1 MNFIPLS
8 ILRELLE
15 INQLEEN
22 IDYIAILN
30 QKNLNSIKFHDEVF
44 SENNWNEI
52 KNALSHP
59 KSQLFFSW
67 IETNKSLLEFLTLKH
82 PTKLYKDPFQHLNHG
97 FSTEFKNFISPFIA
111 DEIVSNT
118 SILDVKR
125 IELNASFLCLLN
137 DDYRSKVEIKFVSF
151 FRDLLASIADEVKI
165 LSSEEELLKKIKP
178 ICSSEIIS
186 ILNQLSRSNY
196 AIKIQYVDQLL
207 NVINSNACSLRF
219 ANWIINQLFKIE
231 LNKEHHIKIEQLSS
245 ELSKGKIQVKN
256 HFESTK
262 SSNQSKNKKFALIG
276 IIIFAF
282 ISISILYFKPFESK
296 KNRILSEHSAYEQFT
311 VAERKEIDSILK
323 TIETNQNENI
333 GEDQDSFFGESASL
347 YSEHKFKN
355 EKMSKLYTDLILDAE
370 LVDKGQIVP
379 FKSYSTQKQKAI
391 FYPNVKKL
399 VNSNKEQKIRFTN
412 ESEFDILLF
421 IIDNNSGGS
430 LYSRIIFPNETIDFE
445 VNLYDEF
452 LFIPGS
458 KFGPFVS
465 PKVAK
470 DELPSPY
477 YRYHFNQVDFNYVN
491 GIRQVYRMNM
501 LNDKPLIINAIGTK
515 GGIFEVEDNSNGLIE
530 I

>member
-1 MNFIPLS
+1 MKFIPLS
-8 ILRELLE
+8 ILHELLG

-30 QKNLNSIKFHDEVF
+30 QKNLNSIKFNNEVL
-44 SENNWNEI
+44 SESNWKEI
-52 KNALSHP
+52 IKSLNHP
-59 KSQLFFSW
+59 KSQLFYSW
-67 IETNKSLLEFLTLKH
+67 VETNKSLLEFFTLKH
-82 PTKLYKDPFQHLNHG
+82 PIKLYKDTFQHLSHG
-97 FSTEFKNFISPFIA
+97 FSSEFRDFISPFIA
-111 DEIVSNT
+111 DEIVLNT
-118 SILDVKR
+118 TVSDVKR

-137 DDYRSKVEIKFVSF
+137 DDYRSKVELKFVSF
-151 FRDLLASIADEVKI
+151 FKDLLASIVDEVRT
-165 LSSEEELLKKIKP
+165 LSTEDDLVKKITP
-178 ICSSEIIS
+178 ICSSEIVA

-207 NVINSNACSLRF
+207 SVIHFKGCTSRF
-219 ANWIINQLFKIE
+219 ANWILNQLKKID
-231 LNKEHHIKIEQLSS
+231 LNKEHLDKIEQLSY

-256 HFESTK
+256 NFESAE
-262 SSNQSKNKKFALIG
+262 SSNQTKNKKFALIG
-276 IIIFAF
+276 ILIFAF

-323 TIETNQNENI
+323 TIETNENEQI
-333 GEDQDSFFGESASL
+333 GEDQGSFFGESASL

-355 EKMSKLYTDLILDAE
+355 EKMSKLYTDLILDAA
-370 LVDKGQIVP
+370 LVERGQIVP
-379 FKSYSTQKQKAI
+379 YKSYSTQKQKAI

-399 VNSNKEQKIRFTN
+399 IKSNKEQKIHFTN
-412 ESEFDILLF
+412 ESEFDVLLF
-421 IIDNNSGGS
+421 IVDNNLGGS
-430 LYSRIIFPNETIDFE
+430 LYSKMVFPNETIDFE

-470 DELPSPY
+470 DELPSSS
-477 YRYHFNQVDFNYVN
+477 YRHHFNQVDFNYVN
-491 GIRQVYRMNM
+491 GIKQVYRMNM
-501 LNDKPLIINAIGTK
+501 LNDKPLIINAIGSK
-515 GGIFEVEDNSNGLIE
+515 GDVFEIEDNSNGLIE